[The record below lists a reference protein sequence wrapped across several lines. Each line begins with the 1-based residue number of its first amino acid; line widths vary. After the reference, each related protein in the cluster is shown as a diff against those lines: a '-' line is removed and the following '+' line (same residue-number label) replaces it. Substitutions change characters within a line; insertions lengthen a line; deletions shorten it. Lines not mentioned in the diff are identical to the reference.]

1 MFRTDWA
8 GRSMVRSERKIS
20 DYDAIFDPIRK
31 ARKERSGHQPD
42 DPTKAGRVIAEFLS
56 SPEPPLH
63 LLLGPDAFDYV
74 QKELNLLHDE
84 FAAWEHVTRST
95 NFDGNA

>member
-1 MFRTDWA
+1 MMRSLIPS
-8 GRSMVRSERKIS
+8 GRPERNGAATS
-20 DYDAIFDPIRK
+20 QAI
-31 ARKERSGHQPD
+31 QPK
-42 DPTKAGRVIAEFLS
+42 PVELIAEFLS

-74 QKELNLLHDE
+74 LKELNLLHDE